1 MKFDAIDNLYMIGL
15 FVQISVVRMII
26 KDTIEHQLYTR
37 NNDQDVRQV
46 EFNFDDENVFGGPQV
61 LSCRVFLTFLH
72 HLLVHGRPLF

>member
-1 MKFDAIDNLYMIGL
+1 MSDQDL

-46 EFNFDDENVFGGPQV
+46 EFNFDDESVVGAPQV
-61 LSCRVFLTFLH
+61 LGCRIMV
-72 HLLVHGRPLF
+72 